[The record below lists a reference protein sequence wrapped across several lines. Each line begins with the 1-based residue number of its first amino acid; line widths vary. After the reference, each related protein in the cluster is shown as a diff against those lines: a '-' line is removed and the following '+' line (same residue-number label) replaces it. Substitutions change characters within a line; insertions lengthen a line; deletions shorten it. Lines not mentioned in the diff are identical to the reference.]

1 MNGLSNS
8 RPVVELDQVHRTYR
22 MGDIEVRALRGVSL
36 SVSAG
41 EMVAVMGPSGSGKS
55 TLMNII
61 GCLDRPTRGSYWLEG
76 RDVSQLSRDE
86 LAAVRN
92 AKIGFIFQSL
102 NLVARTSAIENVAL
116 PLVYAG
122 VPAAEQVRRAREAL
136 AAVGLEQKERSLPSQ
151 LSGGQQQ
158 RVAIARALVNN
169 PAIVI
174 ADEPTGALDTRS
186 SLEVME
192 ILERM
197 NTELGLTILMVTH
210 EYDIAQHARRLI
222 TIRDGRINQDAAVA
236 NQQHASQLLAELPP
250 EDFDAEVAAVTGAA
264 IASGAAQGGAGK

>member
-1 MNGLSNS
+1 MDESHHKRMNVITTA
-8 RPVVELDQVHRTYR
+8 PTVVQLDHVYRTYR

-36 SVSAG
+36 NVSAG

-61 GCLDRPTRGSYWLEG
+61 GCLDRPTRGSYLLEG
-76 RDVSQLSRDE
+76 RDVSTLSRDE

-92 AKIGFIFQSL
+92 TKIGFIFQSL

-122 VPAAEQVRRAREAL
+122 VPQGEQTRRAREAL
-136 AAVGLEQKERSLPSQ
+136 SAVNLSDKERSLPNQ

-158 RVAIARALVNN
+158 RVAIARALVNH
-169 PAIVI
+169 PAIII

-197 NTELGLTILMVTH
+197 NRERGLTILMVTH
-210 EYDIAQHARRLI
+210 EHDIARHAGRLI
-222 TIRDGRINQDAAVA
+222 TIRDGRINQDGSIATPQRARD
-236 NQQHASQLLAELPP
+236 LLAALPT
-250 EDFDAEVAAVTGAA
+250 EDEALEGTPTT
-264 IASGAAQGGAGK
+264 

>member
-1 MNGLSNS
+1 MSATPTIRPES

-36 SVSAG
+36 SVSSG

-55 TLMNII
+55 TMMNII
-61 GCLDRPTRGSYWLEG
+61 GCLDRPTRGSYLLEG
-76 RDVSQLSRDE
+76 RDVSTLSRDE
-86 LAAVRN
+86 LASVRN
-92 AKIGFIFQSL
+92 AKIGFVFQSL

-116 PLVYAG
+116 PLIYAG
-122 VPAAEQVRRAREAL
+122 VPTAEQMSRASDAL
-136 AAVGLEQKERSLPSQ
+136 ASVGLSSKERSLPSQ

-169 PAIVI
+169 PAIII

-197 NTELGLTILMVTH
+197 NHERGLTILMVTH
-210 EYDIAQHARRLI
+210 EYEIAQHARRLI
-222 TIRDGRINQDAAVA
+222 TIRDGRINQDAPVSKPLRATE
-236 NQQHASQLLAELPP
+236 LLAVLPP
-250 EDFDAEVAAVTGAA
+250 DDFDAGVAAVTGT
-264 IASGAAQGGAGK
+264 AQGGAGA

>member
-1 MNGLSNS
+1 MTQVTTSA
-8 RPVVELDQVHRTYR
+8 RTVVHIEQVHRTYR
-22 MGDIEVRALRGVSL
+22 TGDIEVRALRGVSL
-36 SVSAG
+36 EVAAG

-61 GCLDRPTRGSYWLEG
+61 GCLDRPTRGRYELEG
-76 RDVSQLSRDE
+76 RDVSTLTRDE
-86 LAAVRN
+86 LAEVRN

-122 VPAAEQVRRAREAL
+122 VPQEAQMRRAREAL
-136 AAVGLEQKERSLPSQ
+136 AAVNLSDKERSLPNQ

-169 PAIVI
+169 PAIII

-197 NTELGLTILMVTH
+197 NRERGLTILLVTH
-210 EYDIAQHARRLI
+210 EHDIARHAQRLI
-222 TIRDGRINQDAAVA
+222 NIRDGRVNQDVAV
-236 NQQHASQLLAELPP
+236 ASQLRSSELLAAMPP
-250 EDFDAEVAAVTGAA
+250 EEAEDVSALRV
-264 IASGAAQGGAGK
+264 S